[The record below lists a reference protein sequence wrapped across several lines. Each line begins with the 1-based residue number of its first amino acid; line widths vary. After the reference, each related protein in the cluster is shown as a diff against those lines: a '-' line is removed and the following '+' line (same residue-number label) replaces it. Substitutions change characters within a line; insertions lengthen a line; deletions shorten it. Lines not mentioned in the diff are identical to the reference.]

1 MKKWN
6 IGNLWKKYKY
16 VGLVVLAG
24 ILLML
29 LPGKKSDA
37 QTQEGGGSFSL
48 EDTERRME
56 ELLGRMDGVGRVQ
69 VMLTLKNGPEL
80 ELAEDADDTDRDGE
94 LRRQREP
101 VTLNRGSGYQDVVVT
116 RETYPV
122 YLGAVVVCQGAGS
135 GGVRLAVTEAVA
147 ALTGLPAGGAMG
159 FMTGGTDMKKRW
171 KKPAVAAAVLLL
183 VCAAVYMNWRYTD
196 NIQKNAGKTL
206 GQTTLVSSQ
215 DGEKGTEP
223 TAAPAEDDYFA
234 TARLSR
240 KQARDNAISM
250 LREAESDENAQ
261 QSVLNE
267 ASQTL
272 QVLAA
277 YTVAESQIE
286 SLVTAKGYA
295 DCVVFMGAESVSV
308 VVAPPEG
315 GLTATDAARIKDI
328 VISETDYTAEQ
339 IKIMEAN

>member
-24 ILLML
+24 LALML
-29 LPGKKSDA
+29 LPGKKTDA

-69 VMLTLKNGPEL
+69 VMLTLKNSSAL

-101 VTLNRGSGYQDVVVT
+101 VTLNRGSGYEDVVVT

-147 ALTGLPAGGAMG
+147 ALTGLPA
-159 FMTGGTDMKKRW
+159 DR
-171 KKPAVAAAVLLL
+171 
-183 VCAAVYMNWRYTD
+183 
-196 NIQKNAGKTL
+196 I
-206 GQTTLVSSQ
+206 
-215 DGEKGTEP
+215 
-223 TAAPAEDDYFA
+223 
-234 TARLSR
+234 
-240 KQARDNAISM
+240 
-250 LREAESDENAQ
+250 
-261 QSVLNE
+261 
-267 ASQTL
+267 
-272 QVLAA
+272 
-277 YTVAESQIE
+277 TVVQWDS
-286 SLVTAKGYA
+286 
-295 DCVVFMGAESVSV
+295 
-308 VVAPPEG
+308 
-315 GLTATDAARIKDI
+315 
-328 VISETDYTAEQ
+328 
-339 IKIMEAN
+339 

>member
-1 MKKWN
+1 
-6 IGNLWKKYKY
+6 
-16 VGLVVLAG
+16 
-24 ILLML
+24 
-29 LPGKKSDA
+29 
-37 QTQEGGGSFSL
+37 
-48 EDTERRME
+48 
-56 ELLGRMDGVGRVQ
+56 
-69 VMLTLKNGPEL
+69 
-80 ELAEDADDTDRDGE
+80 
-94 LRRQREP
+94 
-101 VTLNRGSGYQDVVVT
+101 
-116 RETYPV
+116 
-122 YLGAVVVCQGAGS
+122 
-135 GGVRLAVTEAVA
+135 
-147 ALTGLPAGGAMG
+147 
-159 FMTGGTDMKKRW
+159 MKKRW

-215 DGEKGTEP
+215 DGEKGQEP
-223 TAAPAEDDYFA
+223 AAAPAEDDYFA

-250 LREAESDENAQ
+250 LREAERDENAQ

-295 DCVVFMGAESVSV
+295 DCVV
-308 VVAPPEG
+308 VAPPEG

>member
-1 MKKWN
+1 
-6 IGNLWKKYKY
+6 
-16 VGLVVLAG
+16 
-24 ILLML
+24 
-29 LPGKKSDA
+29 
-37 QTQEGGGSFSL
+37 
-48 EDTERRME
+48 
-56 ELLGRMDGVGRVQ
+56 
-69 VMLTLKNGPEL
+69 
-80 ELAEDADDTDRDGE
+80 
-94 LRRQREP
+94 
-101 VTLNRGSGYQDVVVT
+101 
-116 RETYPV
+116 
-122 YLGAVVVCQGAGS
+122 
-135 GGVRLAVTEAVA
+135 
-147 ALTGLPAGGAMG
+147 
-159 FMTGGTDMKKRW
+159 MKKRW

-215 DGEKGTEP
+215 DGEKGQEP

-250 LREAESDENAQ
+250 LKEAESDENAQ
-261 QSVLNE
+261 TMKE
-267 ASQTL
+267 ANGEAIQTL
-272 QVLAA
+272 AS
-277 YTVAESQIE
+277 YTVSEAQIE
-286 SLVTAKGYA
+286 NLVTAKGYA

>member
-1 MKKWN
+1 
-6 IGNLWKKYKY
+6 
-16 VGLVVLAG
+16 
-24 ILLML
+24 
-29 LPGKKSDA
+29 
-37 QTQEGGGSFSL
+37 
-48 EDTERRME
+48 ME
-56 ELLGRMDGVGRVQ
+56 
-69 VMLTLKNGPEL
+69 
-80 ELAEDADDTDRDGE
+80 
-94 LRRQREP
+94 
-101 VTLNRGSGYQDVVVT
+101 
-116 RETYPV
+116 
-122 YLGAVVVCQGAGS
+122 
-135 GGVRLAVTEAVA
+135 
-147 ALTGLPAGGAMG
+147 
-159 FMTGGTDMKKRW
+159 
-171 KKPAVAAAVLLL
+171 KPAVAAAVLLL

-215 DGEKGTEP
+215 DGEKGQEP

-295 DCVVFMGAESVSV
+295 DCVVFMGAKASAWWCPGGGRPDCHRRRPHQGHRHQRNGLYRRTDQDHGGKLIV
-308 VVAPPEG
+308 VFPGEKWYTTLIL
-315 GLTATDAARIKDI
+315 GL
-328 VISETDYTAEQ
+328 Y
-339 IKIMEAN
+339 